1 MTIHLK
7 MIHASHFYISCIRAT
22 MLIHLRRLIRNKS
35 VAVFIDHDISNIAP
49 PPPQETAPLLHLLNM
64 GCAYY
69 AVPIIVGY
77 FLLLI
82 VLPFTI

>member
-1 MTIHLK
+1 
-7 MIHASHFYISCIRAT
+7 
-22 MLIHLRRLIRNKS
+22 MLIHNRRLIRNKS

-77 FLLLI
+77 FLLI

>member
-7 MIHASHFYISCIRAT
+7 MIHSFYFYISCIRTT
-22 MLIHLRRLIRNKS
+22 MLIHNRRLIRNKS
-35 VAVFIDHDISNIAP
+35 VAVLIDHDIFDVAP